1 MSRLRS
7 RRRRR
12 SPRRRWRPPASS
24 RSRRKRKRLPRS
36 RRLPRV
42 KRRPRRMLPRRAPRD
57 RTSRLRLVR
66 SFFKTDERDEGG
78 SIRSPFV
85 VGLGN
90 PGRSYERTRHN
101 AGYLV
106 ADELAKRHD
115 GFWRK
120 RKKTEAAPVSLG
132 LKDATLLKPTMFMNN
147 AGSAVSDYR
156 PENLIVVHDDL
167 DLEAGTVRVK
177 VGGGAGGHNGLR
189 SIIDRL
195 GNDFVRVRVG
205 IGRPPAGVTVTDYV
219 LSRMD
224 SVVKDAIPKAAMNRF
239 NVRV

>member
-1 MSRLRS
+1 
-7 RRRRR
+7 
-12 SPRRRWRPPASS
+12 
-24 RSRRKRKRLPRS
+24 
-36 RRLPRV
+36 V
-42 KRRPRRMLPRRAPRD
+42 
-57 RTSRLRLVR
+57 
-66 SFFKTDERDEGG
+66 
-78 SIRSPFV
+78 SPFV

-115 GFWRK
+115 GSWRK
-120 RKKTEAAPVSLG
+120 RKRVEAAPVTLG
-132 LKDATLLKPTMFMNN
+132 LNDATLLKPTTFMNDS
-147 AGSAVSDYR
+147 GFAVSDHN
-156 PENLIVVHDDL
+156 PEDLIVVHDDL

-189 SIIDRL
+189 SIIGRV
-195 GNDFVRVRVG
+195 GNDFVRVRIG

-224 SVVKDAIPKAAMNRF
+224 PVVRDAIPTAADAVEFVVEHGPEAAMNRF